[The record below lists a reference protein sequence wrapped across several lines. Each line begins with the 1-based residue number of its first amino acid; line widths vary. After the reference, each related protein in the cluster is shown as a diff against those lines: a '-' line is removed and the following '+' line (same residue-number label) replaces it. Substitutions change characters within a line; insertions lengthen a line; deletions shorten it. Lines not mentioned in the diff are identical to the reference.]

1 MVTEV
6 TTMKVVTVRD
16 FRDHASEM
24 FHSTDVILVTRDGI
38 PAGFFVPW
46 TTPELPPDLQRELFG
61 QITGRLR
68 RERELS
74 GVTEEEVLADF
85 AASRGDRRRR

>member
-24 FHSTDVILVTRDGI
+24 FHSTDVILVTRDGV

-46 TTPELPPDLQRELFG
+46 TTPELPPDLERELFG
-61 QITGRLR
+61 QITDRLR
-68 RERELS
+68 RERELA